1 MTRRL
6 VTPTL
11 RGCRTGTGAERG
23 RKPTPVREVGVAH
36 GEAQEGP
43 QRVGRLF
50 RTPAGSMRHANS
62 PDVLLTGLKFPPGI
76 IGLETNLLSRSG
88 FGSNVKRSYQRPD
101 TSSYGFPVL
110 SRVRMPPLG
119 VQVPT
124 VEPGPLKR
132 VRMQLLLIEDDASV
146 ARGIRKGL
154 EREGHG
160 VDVAATGSEGLAM
173 ARDGD
178 HDVII
183 LDVMLPD
190 QTGFDVAAVL
200 RSEGYAA
207 PILML
212 TALAS
217 TDDVVHGLDAGADDY
232 LTKPFELDELR
243 ARVRALTRR
252 TQTNSA
258 GVLRFADIEV
268 DTRERRV
275 LRAGESIRLTEL
287 EFQVL
292 LALIQR
298 PGHTVSRRE
307 LLEGVWGIHFD
318 PRTRLVDV
326 HVANLRKKLE
336 AAGGG
341 RVISTVRMVGYRL
354 VWPGM
359 D

>member
-1 MTRRL
+1 MS
-6 VTPTL
+6 
-11 RGCRTGTGAERG
+11 
-23 RKPTPVREVGVAH
+23 
-36 GEAQEGP
+36 Q
-43 QRVGRLF
+43 
-50 RTPAGSMRHANS
+50 
-62 PDVLLTGLKFPPGI
+62 
-76 IGLETNLLSRSG
+76 
-88 FGSNVKRSYQRPD
+88 
-101 TSSYGFPVL
+101 
-110 SRVRMPPLG
+110 
-119 VQVPT
+119 
-124 VEPGPLKR
+124 GPLR
-132 VRMQLLLIEDDASV
+132 DVRMQLLLIEDDASV

-154 EREGHG
+154 EREGYC
-160 VDVAATGSEGLAM
+160 VAVAPTGSAGLAM

-200 RSEGYAA
+200 RSEGCAT

-252 TQTNSA
+252 TQASSA
-258 GVLRFADIEV
+258 GALRFADIEV
-268 DTRERRV
+268 DTTARRV
-275 LRAGESIRLTEL
+275 LRGGKPIRLTKL
-287 EFQVL
+287 EYQVL

-298 PGHTVSRRE
+298 PGETVSRRE
-307 LLEGVWGIHFD
+307 LLEGVWGINFD
-318 PRTRLVDV
+318 PHTRLVDV

-336 AAGGG
+336 ASGGG

>member
-1 MTRRL
+1 M
-6 VTPTL
+6 
-11 RGCRTGTGAERG
+11 
-23 RKPTPVREVGVAH
+23 H
-36 GEAQEGP
+36 
-43 QRVGRLF
+43 
-50 RTPAGSMRHANS
+50 
-62 PDVLLTGLKFPPGI
+62 
-76 IGLETNLLSRSG
+76 
-88 FGSNVKRSYQRPD
+88 
-101 TSSYGFPVL
+101 
-110 SRVRMPPLG
+110 
-119 VQVPT
+119 T
-124 VEPGPLKR
+124 VEQTFLKR

-146 ARGIRKGL
+146 ARGIRKAL
-154 EREGHG
+154 EREGHC
-160 VDVAATGSEGLAM
+160 VDVASTGSAGLAM

-190 QTGFDVAAVL
+190 QTGFDVASVL
-200 RSEGYAA
+200 RSEGYAT

-217 TDDVVHGLDAGADDY
+217 TDDVVQGLDAGADDY

-252 TQTNSA
+252 TKGSSDGA
-258 GVLRFADIEV
+258 FRFADIELH
-268 DTRERRV
+268 TRERKV
-275 LRAGESIRLTEL
+275 LRGGVPIRLTEL
-287 EFQVL
+287 EYQVL

-298 PGHTVSRRE
+298 PGQTVSRRE
-307 LLEGVWGIHFD
+307 LLEGVWGIKFD
-318 PRTRLVDV
+318 PHTRLVDV

-336 AAGGG
+336 AAGEG